1 MEKIAK
7 ETLDKAISY
16 ETFRALN
23 AKMVLEGFTSGPN
36 QSPIML
42 QYTEINDF
50 RMKRLDRTTVLNEE
64 IQSLLSTIQSPLIF
78 LSITE
83 AWCGDGAQI
92 LPVIDKIASSSQ
104 HIEHNVIFRDEH
116 PEVIDAFLTNGARS
130 IPIVIVL
137 DATTFEVLGHWGP
150 RPETAQAMVMDA
162 KLAAE
167 NADSEELKKKIKLD
181 SQSALQS
188 WYARDKTKSIQLE
201 FGAFLAVSCL
211 PLAVGEKLQ

>member
-137 DATTFEVLGHWGP
+137 DATTLEVLGHWGP
-150 RPETAQAMVMDA
+150 RPETAQAMVMD

-167 NADSEELKKKIKLD
+167 M
-181 SQSALQS
+181 Q
-188 WYARDKTKSIQLE
+188 IQ
-201 FGAFLAVSCL
+201 
-211 PLAVGEKLQ
+211 KN

>member
-23 AKMVLEGFTSGPN
+23 AKMALEGFTSGPN
-36 QSPIML
+36 QSPIMV
-42 QYTEINDF
+42 QYTEINEF
-50 RMKRLDRTTVLNEE
+50 RMKRLDRTTVLTDE
-64 IQSLLSTIQSPLIF
+64 ILSILSSIQSPLIF

-92 LPVIDKIASSSQ
+92 LPVIDKIASGSSL
-104 HIEHNVIFRDEH
+104 IEHKLIFRDEH
-116 PEVIDAFLTNGARS
+116 PDIIDAFLTNGARS
-130 IPIVIVL
+130 IPIIIVL
-137 DATTFEVLGHWGP
+137 DANTLEVLGHWGP

-167 NADSEELKKKIKLD
+167 NVDSEDLKKQIKLD

-201 FGAFLAVSCL
+201 FGAFLAVSCW
-211 PLAVGEKLQ
+211 PLAVGEKHQ